1 MTSFTGSSK
10 SIFNKCT
17 QFSIEFQLFWSFPF
31 QLDKLIEEQ
40 KKLLTRLE
48 EKKGTMKAEEKSQIM
63 ALIKSLTTSIEKA
76 KDDLQQLV
84 KATAKRRS
92 VSDVSHFLFAPL
104 NSNTVIRLT

>member
-1 MTSFTGSSK
+1 VL
-10 SIFNKCT
+10 N
-17 QFSIEFQLFWSFPF
+17 FQAYILLNFMFPF

-40 KKLLTRLE
+40 KKLLNRLE

-76 KDDLQQLV
+76 KDDVQQLV

-92 VSDVSHFLFAPL
+92 VSDVSRCYFSH
-104 NSNTVIRLT
+104 

>member
-1 MTSFTGSSK
+1 MTSFTDSLK
-10 SIFNKCT
+10 HYLTNLLNFRLFFNC
-17 QFSIEFQLFWSFPF
+17 FCRPF

-92 VSDVSHFLFAPL
+92 VSDVSHL
-104 NSNTVIRLT
+104 

>member
-1 MTSFTGSSK
+1 MKRLNFDCLR
-10 SIFNKCT
+10 F
-17 QFSIEFQLFWSFPF
+17 LF

-40 KKLLTRLE
+40 KKLLARLE
-48 EKKGTMKAEEKSQIM
+48 EKKGTMKPEEKSQIM

-92 VSDVSHFLFAPL
+92 VSDVSHLSFGL
-104 NSNTVIRLT
+104 